1 MENRFEPIKSE
12 IIKFENGL
20 QMRIEVFRDKQ
31 SGVMYVSNHSGI
43 TALIDKDGKPMTTF
57 KVNI

>member
-12 IIKFENGL
+12 TIKFENGL
-20 QMRIEVFRDKQ
+20 RMDIEVFRDKQ
-31 SGVMYVSNHSGI
+31 SGVMYVSNYSGI
-43 TALIDKDGKPMTTF
+43 TPLIDKDGKPMTTF